1 MAEKTM
7 LEAATEEFLRCNGY
21 AAKTIER
28 QRAEGGMSQSIATIT
43 PQLPAPRITSATSD
57 DELVDSWLRVK
68 GSNSPNTSEA
78 YARIAGQ
85 FRAFFDYKPLA
96 SLKIDDLAD
105 YADSIK
111 GAKVSTQRQRLFAV
125 KSLLSYGQK
134 TGYLQFNVG
143 AALQAPKAKTE
154 LASKLLTE
162 EDIFKLIHAEP
173 KTRNQLLLRLLYVS
187 AARISEALALTWKDL
202 TPREQGGQVTIF
214 GKGGKTRFVIIPDPL
229 WSSLNAERRCDDEPV
244 FHAPKTP
251 NKPLCRKAGWYII
264 KQAVKRSGINWKASC
279 HWLRHAHATHALKR
293 SADIKLV
300 STTLG
305 HSSVA
310 ITNVYLD
317 VQPGESSSTYL
328 MGV

>member
-1 MAEKTM
+1 
-7 LEAATEEFLRCNGY
+7 
-21 AAKTIER
+21 
-28 QRAEGGMSQSIATIT
+28 MSQSLATIE
-43 PQLPAPRITSATSD
+43 PRSLIYRTTSATCD

-68 GSNSPNTSEA
+68 AQNENTLTA
-78 YARIAGQ
+78 YARIANEFRKFFQ
-85 FRAFFDYKPLA
+85 FRSLA
-96 SLKIDDLAD
+96 SLSIDDLAD

-111 GAKVSTQRQRLFAV
+111 IHSVATQRQRIFAV

-154 LASKLLTE
+154 LASKLLSE
-162 EDIFKLIHAEP
+162 EEIFKLIHAEP

-187 AARISEALALTWKDL
+187 AARISEALALRWSDL

-214 GKGGKTRFVIIPDPL
+214 GKGGKTRFVIIPEPL
-229 WSSLNAERRCDDEPV
+229 WSSLNAERCDDEQYV

-251 NKPLCRKAGWYII
+251 ERPLCRKSGWYIV
-264 KQAVKRSGINWKASC
+264 KEAVKRSGINWKASC

>member
-1 MAEKTM
+1 MNQSLA
-7 LEAATEEFLRCNGY
+7 
-21 AAKTIER
+21 TIE
-28 QRAEGGMSQSIATIT
+28 QRPILHRT
-43 PQLPAPRITSATSD
+43 TSATSD
-57 DELVDSWLRVK
+57 DELVDSWLRAK
-68 GSNSPNTSEA
+68 GCNSDNTLFA
-78 YARIAGQ
+78 YARIADD
-85 FRAFFDYKPLA
+85 FRRIFCGRELS
-96 SLKIDDLAD
+96 SLTIDDLLD

-111 GAKVSTQRQRLFAV
+111 HHSIATQRQRIFAV

-214 GKGGKTRFVIIPDPL
+214 GKGGKTRFVIIPEPL
-229 WSSLNAERRCDDEPV
+229 WSSLNAERRGDDEPV

-293 SADIKLV
+293 KADIKLV
-300 STTLG
+300 SKTLG
-305 HSSVA
+305 HSNVS

-317 VQPGESSSTYL
+317 VQPGESSSTAL
-328 MGV
+328 MAV